1 MNPAGMRPAC
11 GAGLAYIGLG
21 ANLGDARRTLECA
34 IDDLARLP
42 HTRVVARSSFYA
54 SAPVDAD
61 GPDYLNALVALDTS
75 LDPEALLAMCLAIEA
90 AHGRERPYAHAP
102 RTLDLDL
109 LLVGDAVIATRTL
122 TLPHPR
128 MHQRAFV
135 LAPLLEIAPDAVI
148 PGRGLARNC
157 LETVGAQRCSRIV
170 EKPQE
175 TPGEKPQ

>member
-1 MNPAGMRPAC
+1 MRPAD
-11 GAGLAYIGLG
+11 GAHLAYIGLG
-21 ANLGDARRTLECA
+21 ANLGDARRTLEAA

-42 HTRVVARSSFYA
+42 HSRLAARSSFYA

-61 GPDYLNALVALDTS
+61 GPDYLNAVVALDTS
-75 LDPEALLAMCLAIEA
+75 LDPATLLATCLSIEA
-90 AHGRERPYAHAP
+90 VHGRERPYAHAP

-109 LLVGDAVIATRTL
+109 LLVGDVVIDTPTL

-135 LAPLLEIAPDAVI
+135 LAPLVEIAPDTVI
-148 PGRGLARNC
+148 PGRGRARDH

-170 EKPQE
+170 EKPHA
-175 TPGEKPQ
+175 TPEEKSP